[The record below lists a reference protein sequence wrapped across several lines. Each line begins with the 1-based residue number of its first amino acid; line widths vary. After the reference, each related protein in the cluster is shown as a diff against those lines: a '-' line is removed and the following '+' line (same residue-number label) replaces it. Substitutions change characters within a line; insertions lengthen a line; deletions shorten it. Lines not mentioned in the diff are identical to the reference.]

1 MSLNYK
7 DIIMSKINTLKALG
21 MSTLAATVFLA
32 AQPLANAY
40 DLNTISSVP
49 ITVHGFATAAG
60 GSNNSNQSYMH
71 VNGREGNTHPNFTLD
86 NSLVGLQV
94 AAQLSQKLSFTTQMV
109 GSYNDKF
116 DAQATWAFLKYDLN
130 PDVSFTAGRFRQPMY
145 LYSDTY
151 QVGATYPWVT
161 PPVEVYSLIPW
172 YNLNGGMVTLSHPF
186 DGEWKVISKTY
197 YGMAKSKVNFPLGM
211 GDLTA
216 KNVVGEQVAVTNNIL
231 TLQASYMHGSYSIK
245 NLNMLGQLDPNHKT
259 NVASTPASMLGLGAK
274 LNYHHFLVL
283 SEIGERKIGDAKGG
297 PSNSQMPAYLG
308 GYTTVG
314 YQYHKWLPTFTA
326 GAIKTTNA
334 NKVLGT
340 GHTAG
345 IFNNDSSN
353 PMIASQNSYTA
364 ALKYNINNNM
374 DVKGSVERVYTHGGY
389 GFFNGFAPN
398 GDITQP
404 EAAPKKPVMV
414 YQVAYDLMF

>member
-1 MSLNYK
+1 
-7 DIIMSKINTLKALG
+7 MSKINTLKALG
-21 MSTLAATVFLA
+21 LSTLAATVFLA

-49 ITVHGFATAAG
+49 ITVHGFATVG
-60 GSNNSNQSYMH
+60 GGWNNSNQSYMH
-71 VNGREGNTHPNFTLD
+71 VNGREGNNHPNFTLD
-86 NSLVGLQV
+86 NSLAGLQI

-161 PPVEVYSLIPW
+161 PPVEIYSLIPW

-186 DGEWKVISKTY
+186 DGEWKAISKTY

-216 KNVVGEQVAVTNNIL
+216 KNVVGEQVSVTNNIL
-231 TLQASYMHGSYSIK
+231 TLQASYMHASYSIK
-245 NLNMLGQLDPNHKT
+245 NLNMLGDLTRKKGDPQT
-259 NVASTPASMLGLGAK
+259 TVGSTPASMLGLGAK

-283 SEIGERKIGDAKGG
+283 SEIGERNVGYAKG
-297 PSNSQMPAYLG
+297 STSTQSQMPAYLG
-308 GYTTVG
+308 GYTTIG

-326 GAIKTTNA
+326 AAIKTTNA
-334 NKVLGT
+334 DKVLPADKMDKLKT
-340 GHTAG
+340 
-345 IFNNDSSN
+345 N

-364 ALKYNINNNM
+364 ALKYNINDNM

-398 GDITQP
+398 GSFNDTP